1 MAIVKM
7 NKFTLLAFESQ
18 KDKLLEE
25 LQKFEGV
32 HFVNLQ
38 EEELLEKHE
47 ELKTLKKDGL
57 NSKYS
62 EYEENLSK
70 IKFSL
75 DFLNKY
81 IPQKSGIKALME
93 GKRTLSFSEIDGLV
107 EKSNWKQTYTS
118 LKDKENLLSQLY
130 NEKSKYETEIAFLK
144 NWENFD
150 ASFKDL
156 KNLKMVSYFA
166 GTIAKQYG
174 EAFKS
179 DFEAAVTAG
188 YYEIINVDN
197 QDMYLLA
204 IVNKEDMEKTYEI
217 MKRYGF
223 NSLPLTYDENPKK
236 LIQNYS
242 SRINGICKELED
254 ARNEIMSYEQRLPEL
269 ELAFDYYSNGLIR
282 MNASMNFLK
291 TGNVIA
297 IVGWNPSD
305 LNDELDSA
313 VKTSVGDNYVLTFN
327 EVSEDE
333 IEEVPIRL
341 KNNKMVSAFE
351 SITEMYSLPL
361 YNEIDPTPLL
371 TPFYFAF
378 FGMMVG
384 DAGYGIVVAIAAI
397 LALRFLKLDE
407 KTKNFVRF
415 FFYLGIASTIFGAIY
430 GSYFGDAIKIP
441 GLINPGKD
449 INTILIMSIVFGVI
463 QIFFGLGIK
472 AYMIIRDGKYL
483 EAFYDVGSWVMA
495 LVGAGLFGA
504 GSMIGLSPSGITI
517 AKYVM
522 FAGMILI
529 VATQG
534 RAAKS
539 FGARLGSGLYA
550 LYGITSYVGDLV
562 SYTRLMAL
570 GIAGGSIA
578 GALNLLI
585 SYFPGISLFIVGPIF
600 FVLAQV
606 FNLLLSLLG
615 AYVHTCRLQYVEF
628 FSKFYGGGGKPF
640 APLKFLNKYIELKR
654 D

>member
-1 MAIVKM
+1 MAIVRM
-7 NKFTLLAFESQ
+7 NKFTLLAFESH

-38 EEELLEKHE
+38 DEELLEKHE
-47 ELKTLKKDGL
+47 DLKTLRKDSL
-57 NSKYS
+57 DSRYS

-81 IPQKSGIKALME
+81 IPPKSGIKALVE
-93 GKRTLSFSEIDGLV
+93 GKRTLSFSEINALV
-107 EKSNWKQTYTS
+107 EKSNWQKTYMS
-118 LKDKENLLSQLY
+118 LKEKESLLNQLH
-130 NEKSKYETEIAFLK
+130 NEKSKYETEIAFLR

-150 ASFKDL
+150 ASFNDL
-156 KNLKMVSYFA
+156 KRLKMISYYI

-174 EAFKS
+174 EAFKN
-179 DFEAAVTAG
+179 DFEADVTAG
-188 YYEIINVDN
+188 YYETINVDN
-197 QDMYLLA
+197 QDIYMFVL
-204 IVNKEDMEKTYEI
+204 VDKENSEKVYEVL
-217 MKRYGF
+217 KKYGF
-223 NSLPLTYDENPKK
+223 NSLPLTYDESPRK
-236 LIQNYS
+236 LIQLYS
-242 SRINGICKELED
+242 SRINDIHKELEKTQS
-254 ARNEIMSYEQRLPEL
+254 EIKNYENKLPEL
-269 ELAFDYYSNGLIR
+269 ELAFDYFSNGLIR
-282 MNASMNFLK
+282 MKASMNFLK
-291 TGNVIA
+291 TENIVA

-305 LNDELDSA
+305 LNNELEAVVKSA
-313 VKTSVGDNYVLTFN
+313 AADNYALTFD
-327 EVSEDE
+327 EVREEE
-333 IEEVPIRL
+333 IEEVPIKL
-341 KNNKMVSAFE
+341 KNNKMATAFE

-378 FGMMVG
+378 FGMMVA
-384 DAGYGIVVAIAAI
+384 DAGYGIVVMIGALIA
-397 LALRFLKLDE
+397 LKLFKLDE
-407 KTKNFVRF
+407 KTRNFINF
-415 FFYLGIASTIFGAIY
+415 FYYLGISSAIFGAIY

-449 INTILIMSIVFGVI
+449 INTILIMSLVFGVI

-472 AYMIIRDGKYL
+472 GYMIVRDGKYL
-483 EAFYDVGSWVMA
+483 EAFYDVGSWVLT

-504 GSMIGLSPSGITI
+504 GSMIGLSPFGITI

-539 FGARLGSGLYA
+539 FGAKLGSGLYA
-550 LYGITSYVGDLV
+550 LYGITSYIGDLV

-585 SYFPGISLFIVGPIF
+585 SYFPGISLFIIGPIF

-628 FSKFYGGGGKPF
+628 FSKFYSGGGKPF
-640 APLKFLNKYIELKR
+640 TPLKFFNKYIELKR

>member
-156 KNLKMVSYFA
+156 KNLKMVSYFV

-305 LNDELDSA
+305 LNNELDSA
-313 VKTSVGDNYVLTFN
+313 VKTSVGDNYALTFN

-384 DAGYGIVVAIAAI
+384 DAGYGIVVAIGAI

>member
-47 ELKTLKKDGL
+47 ELKALKKDGL
-57 NSKYS
+57 DSKYS

-156 KNLKMVSYFA
+156 KNLKMVSYFV

-188 YYEIINVDN
+188 YYEILNVDN

-204 IVNKEDMEKTYEI
+204 IVNKEDMENTYEI

-242 SRINGICKELED
+242 SRINSICKELED

-305 LNDELDSA
+305 LNNELDSA
-313 VKTSVGDNYVLTFN
+313 VKASVGGNYVLTFN

-341 KNNKMVSAFE
+341 KNNKMVTAFE

-384 DAGYGIVVAIAAI
+384 DAGYGIVVTIGAI
-397 LALRFLKLDE
+397 LALRFFKLDE

-483 EAFYDVGSWVMA
+483 EAFYDVGSWVMT

-504 GSMIGLSPSGITI
+504 GSMIGLPPSGITI

-640 APLKFLNKYIELKR
+640 TPLKFLNKYIELKR